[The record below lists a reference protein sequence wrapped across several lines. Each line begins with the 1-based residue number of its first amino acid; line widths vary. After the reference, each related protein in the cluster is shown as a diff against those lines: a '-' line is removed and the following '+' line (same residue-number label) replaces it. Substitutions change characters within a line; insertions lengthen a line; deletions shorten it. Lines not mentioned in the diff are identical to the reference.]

1 LALVGHQV
9 QPAVVGQRVGD
20 EPASGLVELDPVG
33 AQLGAARHPGD
44 QGDRDDPGDWWD
56 HALFLR
62 CHLQRSNFDFVM
74 ALRIWYSAH
83 RDDDDAGNNEK
94 HANPTEWPHD
104 HSANRITYAAA
115 LGVSLQGMRRDQ

>member
-1 LALVGHQV
+1 MLPRRAAVQRGNQLPRSLSTRERQYATNYDGGDADNGRHHTALL
-9 QPAVVGQRVGD
+9 RGD
-20 EPASGLVELDPVG
+20 LE
-33 AQLGAARHPGD
+33 
-44 QGDRDDPGDWWD
+44 
-56 HALFLR
+56 
-62 CHLQRSNFDFVM
+62 RSDIDFVM

-115 LGVSLQGMRRDQ
+115 LGVSLQGMRRDQGPES